1 MNRQIFQIISFIF
14 LSLAS
19 PVMASQQSNDAND
32 LQSLSD
38 YLRFASLNNPEL
50 KSRFEQWKAAL
61 EQVPQAKALDD
72 PKFTY
77 SYFIEEIETRT
88 GPQQQKFGIMQV
100 FPWFGKIQARTD
112 MAAAKAQA
120 AKQRYETTKLKLFR
134 QVKIA
139 FYEFEYLATAIEIAK
154 HNLEL
159 LQHFEEVARTKYRTA
174 TAIHPDIIRA
184 QVELAKLEDVLK
196 SLQQLR
202 EPTVAKLNSVLNRP
216 IEAKLNWP
224 EKVRQEEVP
233 LDRKLIVQALKLANP
248 ELAELSW
255 EIQAQKAS
263 VNLAKK
269 KFYPDIGIGLDWIQ
283 TDGAVSPT
291 VKGSGD
297 DPVMLMFSM
306 NIPLW
311 QNNYKA
317 AQRQAKANL
326 RKIQEQRTDTENK
339 ILSIV
344 FEVIYGIEDSQRKIH
359 LYGDVLVSKAQ
370 ELVHASE
377 TAYKAGTID
386 FLSLI
391 DAQRM
396 LLKYELEYERAATNN
411 KQKLAELE
419 MLIGKELPSINN
431 SSSEKR

>member
-1 MNRQIFQIISFIF
+1 
-14 LSLAS
+14 
-19 PVMASQQSNDAND
+19 
-32 LQSLSD
+32 
-38 YLRFASLNNPEL
+38 
-50 KSRFEQWKAAL
+50 
-61 EQVPQAKALDD
+61 
-72 PKFTY
+72 
-77 SYFIEEIETRT
+77 
-88 GPQQQKFGIMQV
+88 
-100 FPWFGKIQARTD
+100 
-112 MAAAKAQA
+112 
-120 AKQRYETTKLKLFR
+120 
-134 QVKIA
+134 
-139 FYEFEYLATAIEIAK
+139 
-154 HNLEL
+154 
-159 LQHFEEVARTKYRTA
+159 
-174 TAIHPDIIRA
+174 
-184 QVELAKLEDVLK
+184 
-196 SLQQLR
+196 
-202 EPTVAKLNSVLNRP
+202 
-216 IEAKLNWP
+216 
-224 EKVRQEEVP
+224 
-233 LDRKLIVQALKLANP
+233 
-248 ELAELSW
+248 
-255 EIQAQKAS
+255 
-263 VNLAKK
+263 
-269 KFYPDIGIGLDWIQ
+269 
-283 TDGAVSPT
+283 
-291 VKGSGD
+291 
-297 DPVMLMFSM
+297 M